1 MCIVHPLD
9 VEKPA
14 SFACAQS
21 GCRECV
27 EALLQRHEGLVHY
40 VLQRQKRGGVAY
52 VDLAQEG
59 RIGLWQAVLHF
70 DAQRGLAF
78 STYAYAAIE
87 RRIWLVVARANRP
100 QGMQALPEAVDAR
113 RIAEE
118 NLWRREVYSALT
130 EALLHLPDRMRQL
143 LVALYGLEGATPR
156 NMVVIGQQWGM
167 SRQAVRYWY
176 HNALL
181 LLRLPVFSA
190 RLRQLWGQDSRASY
204 ARSQAL
210 NRAWLRQRRGRG
222 Q

>member
-1 MCIVHPLD
+1 MCIVHPRD

-14 SFACAQS
+14 IYSCAQA
-21 GCRECV
+21 GCRECL
-27 EALLQRHEGLVHY
+27 EALMQRHEGLVHY

-59 RIGLWQAVLHF
+59 RIALWQAVLHF

-78 STYAYAAIE
+78 STYAYAAIA

-100 QGMQALPEAVDAR
+100 QGRLSLPEPLDAR

-118 NLWRREVYSALT
+118 NLWRHEVYEALT
-130 EALLHLPDRMRQL
+130 EALSRLPERMRQL
-143 LVALYGLEGATPR
+143 LVALYGLDGATPR
-156 NMVVIGQQWGM
+156 SMVVIGQQWGM

-176 HNALL
+176 HNALS
-181 LLRLPVFSA
+181 LLRLPVFCA
-190 RLRQLWGQDSRASY
+190 HLRQLWGQDSRAAYGHS
-204 ARSQAL
+204 RAL

-222 Q
+222 R

>member
-1 MCIVHPLD
+1 MCIVHPVD

-14 SFACAQS
+14 VFACAQS

-113 RIAEE
+113 LIAEE

-130 EALLHLPDRMRQL
+130 EALLRLPDRMRQL

>member
-1 MCIVHPLD
+1 MCIVHPRD
-9 VEKPA
+9 VEKPVIYG
-14 SFACAQS
+14 CAQA
-21 GCRECV
+21 GCRECL

-59 RIGLWQAVLHF
+59 RIALWQAVLHF

-78 STYAYAAIE
+78 STYAYAAIA
-87 RRIWLVVARANRP
+87 RRIWLVVARANRR
-100 QGMQALPEAVDAR
+100 QGTRALPEPVDAR
-113 RIAEE
+113 HIAEE
-118 NLWRREVYSALT
+118 NLWRREVYCALT
-130 EALLHLPDRMRQL
+130 EALMRLPDRMRQL
-143 LVALYGLEGATPR
+143 LVAFYGLDGGTPR

-176 HNALL
+176 HNALS

-190 RLRQLWGQDSRASY
+190 RLRQLWDQDSRASY
-204 ARSQAL
+204 DRSQAL

>member
-1 MCIVHPLD
+1 MCIVHPVD

-14 SFACAQS
+14 VFACAQS

-113 RIAEE
+113 LIAEE

-130 EALLHLPDRMRQL
+130 EALLRLPDRMRQL

-156 NMVVIGQQWGM
+156 NMVVIGRQWGM

>member
-1 MCIVHPLD
+1 MCIVHPVD

-14 SFACAQS
+14 VFACAQS

-130 EALLHLPDRMRQL
+130 EALLRLPNRMRQL

>member
-1 MCIVHPLD
+1 MCMVHPLD

-14 SFACAQS
+14 IFGCAQS

-27 EALLQRHEGLVHY
+27 EVLMQRHEGLVHY
-40 VLQRQKRGGVAY
+40 VLQRQQRGGVAY

-59 RIGLWQAVLHF
+59 RIALWQAVLHY
-70 DAQRGLAF
+70 DAQQGWAF

-100 QGMQALPEAVDAR
+100 QAALALPEPLDAR

-118 NLWRREVYSALT
+118 KLWRREVYAALT
-130 EALLHLPDRMRQL
+130 EALSRLPDRMRQL
-143 LVALYGLEGATPR
+143 LTAFYGLDGSTPCS
-156 NMVVIGQQWGM
+156 MVVIGQQWGM

-181 LLRLPVFSA
+181 LLRLPLFSA
-190 RLRQLWGQDSRASY
+190 RLRQLWGQDSRAAY
-204 ARSQAL
+204 GRSQDL

-222 Q
+222 R

>member
-1 MCIVHPLD
+1 MCIVHSLD

-14 SFACAQS
+14 IFACAQS

-27 EALLQRHEGLVHY
+27 EALLQQHEGLVHY

-113 RIAEE
+113 LIAEE

-130 EALLHLPDRMRQL
+130 EALLRLPNRMRQL

>member
-1 MCIVHPLD
+1 MCIVHSLD

-14 SFACAQS
+14 IFACAQS

-130 EALLHLPDRMRQL
+130 EALLRLPDRMRQL
-143 LVALYGLEGATPR
+143 LVAFYGLEGGTPR

>member
-14 SFACAQS
+14 IFGCAQS
-21 GCRECV
+21 RCRECE
-27 EALLQRHEGLVHY
+27 EALMQRHEGLVHY

-59 RIGLWQAVLHF
+59 RIALWQAVLHF
-70 DAQRGLAF
+70 DVQRGWAF

-87 RRIWLVVARANRP
+87 RRIWQVVARANRP
-100 QGMQALPEAVDAR
+100 QAALTLPEPLDAR

-130 EALLHLPDRMRQL
+130 EALSHLPDQMRQM
-143 LVALYGLEGATPR
+143 LVAFYGLDGSTPCS
-156 NMVVIGQQWGM
+156 MVVIGKQWGM

-190 RLRQLWGQDSRASY
+190 RLRQLWGQDSRAAY
-204 ARSQAL
+204 GRSQGL

>member
-1 MCIVHPLD
+1 MCIVHPVD

-14 SFACAQS
+14 VFACAQS

-130 EALLHLPDRMRQL
+130 EALLRLPDRMRQL

-156 NMVVIGQQWGM
+156 NMVVIGRQWGM

>member
-14 SFACAQS
+14 IYGCAQT
-21 GCRECV
+21 GCRECL
-27 EALLQRHEGLVHY
+27 EALMQRHEGLVHY

-52 VDLAQEG
+52 ADLAQEG
-59 RIGLWQAVLHF
+59 RIALWQAVLHF

-87 RRIWLVVARANRP
+87 RRTWLVVARANRP
-100 QGMQALPEAVDAR
+100 QGRLALPEPLDAR

-118 NLWRREVYSALT
+118 NLWRREVYFALA
-130 EALLHLPDRMRQL
+130 EALLRLPDRMRQL
-143 LVALYGLEGATPR
+143 LVAFYGLDGRTPR

-190 RLRQLWGQDSRASY
+190 RLRQLRDQDNRAAY
-204 ARSQAL
+204 GRSQVL

>member
-1 MCIVHPLD
+1 MCIVHPVD

-14 SFACAQS
+14 VFACAQS

-130 EALLHLPDRMRQL
+130 EALLRLPNRMRQL

-156 NMVVIGQQWGM
+156 NMVVIGRQWGM

>member
-1 MCIVHPLD
+1 
-9 VEKPA
+9 
-14 SFACAQS
+14 
-21 GCRECV
+21 V

-113 RIAEE
+113 LIAEE

-130 EALLHLPDRMRQL
+130 EALLRLPDRMRQL

-156 NMVVIGQQWGM
+156 NMVVIGRQWGM